1 MTNELIRGVTL
12 ADTPEKLVTAVKN
25 LATAKDE
32 AAISTLIAV
41 FGYNNP
47 TAAAIA
53 STALVEMGEVAVP
66 QLLTQIDD
74 YNYGARAYSIR
85 TLAAIADP
93 RALDVLIDA
102 AAIDFAPSVRRAAAK
117 GLGNLHWHKLE
128 FPEHQTAPKRAWETL
143 VFVSQDPE
151 WSIRYAAIVGLQ
163 GLAKI
168 PDLQQ
173 PIHNRFQEML
183 DSEPERSVRARILL
197 AQSSP

>member
-1 MTNELIRGVTL
+1 MTNELICGVTE

-25 LATAKDE
+25 LAVAKDE
-32 AAISTLIAV
+32 AAIPTLIAV

-93 RALDVLIDA
+93 RALDVLVDA
-102 AAIDFAPSVRRAAAK
+102 AATDFAPSVRRAAAK
-117 GLGNLHWHKLE
+117 GLGNLHWHKLDL
-128 FPEHQTAPKRAWETL
+128 PERQTALTRVWETL
-143 VFVSQDPE
+143 LFVSQDPE
-151 WSIRYAAIVGLQ
+151 WSIRYAAIAGLQ
-163 GLAKI
+163 GLTKI

-173 PIHNRFQEML
+173 PIHTRFQEML

-197 AQSSP
+197 AQSQ